1 MLAPRAA
8 AWLLR
13 VGTARRAAAFQRAL
27 ESPARAQRAVLARIL
42 RACGRTEYGR
52 SLGIAPMQGPDEF
65 RARVPI
71 SDYAALEPW
80 IARQR
85 ASGGAVIAPGRVR
98 GYQPTSG
105 SGGAAK
111 RIPYND
117 ALLNTFRSLFHVWAH
132 DLLMDGLSLR
142 SGRTFISV
150 SPPQPSAG
158 ELQDDREYLGP
169 ALRLL
174 IGRYLVAPPRVSP
187 GDMAGFRDGLA
198 QALVACADLEIVSI
212 WSPSYLLILLEHIGE
227 HRVRFRSGL
236 SDPRRAALMR
246 DPPDWPGV
254 WPQLQ
259 LVSCWTSAAAAGP
272 AARLAKLLPHARLQ
286 GKGLL
291 CTEGP
296 VTVPLTAAAGCV
308 PLLDEVFLELE
319 QADGRLVLLQDA
331 EIGREYSI
339 LVTQPGGLLRYR
351 VGDRVRVTGR
361 FKSSPVIRFEGR
373 ADAVSDIV
381 GEKLDEAFVGEVL
394 RRHSAP
400 GSFCLLLPVQPEAER
415 PYYHLL
421 TDDPRTVLADGV
433 ERGLMDSYRYR
444 EARLLGQLDAVRA
457 TVRGDMR
464 RRYQDALAADGM
476 RAGDIKERTLL
487 PSLDRARRLLAQL
500 G

>member
-1 MLAPRAA
+1 MLAPRVA

-13 VGTARRAAAFQRAL
+13 AGTARRAATFQRAL
-27 ESPARAQRAVLARIL
+27 ESPARAQRVALAGIL
-42 RACGRTEYGR
+42 RACAGTEYGR
-52 SLGIAPMQGPDEF
+52 SLGIAPTHGPDEF

-85 ASGGAVIAPGRVR
+85 ASGDAVIAPGRVR

-111 RIPYND
+111 HIPYND
-117 ALLNTFRSLFHVWAH
+117 ALLGTFRSLFYVWAH
-132 DLLMDGLSLR
+132 DLLMDGLSVR

-150 SPPQPSAG
+150 SPSQPPAG

-169 ALRLL
+169 VMRAL
-174 IGRYLVAPPRVSP
+174 IGGSLVAPPRAQP
-187 GDMAGFRDGLA
+187 GDIAGFRDGLA
-198 QALVACADLEIVSI
+198 HALVACSDLEIVSV
-212 WSPSYLLILLEHIGE
+212 WSPSYLLILLEHIGQ
-227 HRVRFRSGL
+227 HRARFCVGL
-236 SDPRRAALMR
+236 SHARRAALTR
-246 DPPDWPGV
+246 DPPDWSGV

-291 CTEGP
+291 CTEAP
-296 VTVPLTAAAGCV
+296 VTVPLSAAAGCV

-331 EIGREYSI
+331 EVGREYSI
-339 LVTQPGGLLRYR
+339 LITQPGGLLRYR
-351 VGDRVRVTGR
+351 VGDRVQVTGA

-381 GEKLDEAFVGEVL
+381 GEKLNEAFVGEVL

-400 GSFCLLLPVQPEAER
+400 GSFCLLLPVQPGAAR
-415 PYYHLL
+415 PYYRLF

-433 ERGLMDSYRYR
+433 EHGLMDSYRYR

-464 RRYQDALAADGM
+464 RRYHDALAADGM
-476 RAGDIKERTLL
+476 RAGDIKERALL

-500 G
+500 A